1 MGADLAIETHH
12 LRKQYRQKVAV
23 ANLSLQVPRGSIF
36 GFLGPNG
43 AGKSTSVKMLLGLV
57 RPTGG
62 QASLLGAPAGDQRT
76 RRRVGFLPE
85 QFRFYEW
92 LTPAELLRLH
102 GRLAGMHTA
111 ALNQRVP
118 QMLELV
124 GLAPHRDRR
133 IQDFSKGMM
142 QRIGLAQALIHE
154 PDVVFLD
161 EPTSGLDPIGRRVV
175 RDAIRAQRQRG
186 ATVFLNSHLLSEVEI
201 TCDRVAFLKDG
212 QVIASHSL
220 ESLQSAASS
229 VTVHLKGLP
238 ATTLAQLERHGITA
252 TLEGERLELAAVPHA
267 TLPELVRML
276 VSAGADI
283 YSFTPRQATLEDL
296 FLHLVGEDRG
306 L

>member
-1 MGADLAIETHH
+1 MTADLAIETHH
-12 LRKQYRQKVAV
+12 LRKHYRDKVAV
-23 ANLSLQVPRGSIF
+23 ADLSLAVPRGSIF

-43 AGKSTSVKMLLGLV
+43 AGKSTSVKLLLGLV

-62 QASLLGAPAGDQRT
+62 AAWLLGAPAGDQRT
-76 RRRVGFLPE
+76 RQRVGFLPE

-102 GRLAGMHTA
+102 GRLAGMASA
-111 ALNQRVP
+111 ALNRRIP

-133 IQDFSKGMM
+133 IHDFSKGMM

-154 PDVVFLD
+154 PDIVFLD

-175 RDAIRAQRQRG
+175 RDVIRAQRQRG
-186 ATVFLNSHLLSEVEI
+186 TTVFLNSHLLSEVEI

-220 ESLQSAASS
+220 ESLESGASS
-229 VTVHLKGLP
+229 VTVHLKNPSASLLP
-238 ATTLAQLERHGITA
+238 ELQRRGIAA
-252 TLEGERLELAAVPHA
+252 TLDGERLELAAVPHA
-267 TLPELVRML
+267 SLPELARL
-276 VSAGADI
+276 VAAGADI
-283 YSFTPRQATLEDL
+283 YSFTPRQASLEDL